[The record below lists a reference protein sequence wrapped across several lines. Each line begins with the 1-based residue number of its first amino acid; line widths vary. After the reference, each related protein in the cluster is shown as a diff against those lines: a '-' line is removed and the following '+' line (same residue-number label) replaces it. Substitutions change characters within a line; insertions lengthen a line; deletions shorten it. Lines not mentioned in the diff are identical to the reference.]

1 VLISKEAQRCV
12 RLSISILPLT
22 SKRGPET
29 TLLIQYPQ
37 LSQTC
42 LKQHCKHS
50 LYRLC
55 IIPYC
60 TISLS
65 LSLSSCA
72 SDVILVLLQY
82 CVCLIEKEKGGDR
95 RKCRC
100 VRTTTSVYLSLSFF
114 LCLVVLESTDGTEV
128 CSSFKSTIL
137 MRVTGGGGGILYYCP
152 SMHFLLF
159 FFPVLTQQREKTTTK
174 VAQLSHNSSACKRP
188 QDSSA
193 HSSHT
198 APKRELH
205 TSQQTSNR
213 HKTPD
218 AHVRH
223 ARTSVIVESV
233 SLLTEC
239 LTKLWNV

>member
-1 VLISKEAQRCV
+1 M
-12 RLSISILPLT
+12 
-22 SKRGPET
+22 
-29 TLLIQYPQ
+29 
-37 LSQTC
+37 
-42 LKQHCKHS
+42 
-50 LYRLC
+50 
-55 IIPYC
+55 
-60 TISLS
+60 
-65 LSLSSCA
+65 
-72 SDVILVLLQY
+72 
-82 CVCLIEKEKGGDR
+82 
-95 RKCRC
+95 
-100 VRTTTSVYLSLSFF
+100 RTTTSVYLSLSFF

-128 CSSFKSTIL
+128 CSSFKTTIL
-137 MRVTGGGGGILYYCP
+137 MRVTGVGGGGGGGGILYYCP

-159 FFPVLTQQREKTTTK
+159 FFPVLTQQRKKTTTK

-213 HKTPD
+213 HKTPH
-218 AHVRH
+218 AHVQH